1 MQASEAREICAR
13 EGSEVMSDFDVSKL
27 QKWIAKPSRS
37 ASRRPE
43 RRRGTKSE
51 TAARHEQV
59 VQLNLRVGASTK
71 KRMKHLAARDDINL
85 ATLLTRMVDLYE
97 KQHGALPDITGKP
110 R

>member
-1 MQASEAREICAR
+1 
-13 EGSEVMSDFDVSKL
+13 MSDFDVSKL
-27 QKWIAKPSRS
+27 QKWIGKAKQIGEPPGPKEGRGKTGPQR
-37 ASRRPE
+37 AGHE
-43 RRRGTKSE
+43 R
-51 TAARHEQV
+51 V

-71 KRMKHLAARDDINL
+71 RRMKHLAARDDINL

>member
-1 MQASEAREICAR
+1 
-13 EGSEVMSDFDVSKL
+13 MSNFDVSKL
-27 QKWIAKPSRS
+27 QKWIGKAKQIGEP
-37 ASRRPE
+37 PGPKE
-43 RRRGTKSE
+43 GHGTKSR
-51 TAARHEQV
+51 TAVGRHEQV

-97 KQHGALPDITGKP
+97 KHHGALPDISGKP

>member
-1 MQASEAREICAR
+1 
-13 EGSEVMSDFDVSKL
+13 MSDFDVSKL
-27 QKWIAKPSRS
+27 QKWIGKAKQIGEP
-37 ASRRPE
+37 PGPKE
-43 RRRGTKSE
+43 GRGTKSE
-51 TAARHEQV
+51 TVARHEQV

>member
-1 MQASEAREICAR
+1 
-13 EGSEVMSDFDVSKL
+13 MSDFDVRKL
-27 QKWIAKPSRS
+27 RKWIGKAKEIGEPPV
-37 ASRRPE
+37 AE
-43 RRRGTKSE
+43 EARGPQPKPGVSP
-51 TAARHEQV
+51 HEQV

-97 KQHGALPDITGKP
+97 KQHGALPDMGKH

>member
-1 MQASEAREICAR
+1 MT
-13 EGSEVMSDFDVSKL
+13 DFDVSKL
-27 QKWIAKPSRS
+27 HKWIGKAKQIGEPPGPKES
-37 ASRRPE
+37 
-43 RRRGTKSE
+43 RGTKSE
-51 TAARHEQV
+51 TVPRHEQV

-97 KQHGALPDITGKP
+97 KHHGALPDISGKP